1 MSDFVQAQAPTI
13 TAPRAQFDKS
23 FTHKTTM
30 DFDIIYPVAVEE
42 VLPGSTYSI
51 AVTGFGRIPTLLYP
65 LMDNA
70 QLNLYAFWAPTRILW
85 ENARKFYGEQVNPGD
100 SIDYTVPYIA
110 APASTGYAE
119 LSLADYFGLPTKV
132 PDYQHIALPFRLYYD
147 CYDFYFRDQNLQ
159 DSLSADKDDG
169 PDLAT
174 DYVLQKK
181 NKAHDYFTSG
191 LVNLLKDPATAQ
203 TLPLGTTAPI
213 TGIGVND
220 QTPSASSPTVY
231 ETDGTASQTYTNAWR
246 SDATDIIFAE
256 QDPNNP
262 GYPNFRVDLSNA
274 TAATILQLRQAVQ
287 IQAILELDSRAGTRY
302 DEQLYAVYG
311 VRFVDIAY
319 KPEFLQSAQS
329 YIDVSQMPQTSN
341 DGTNGD
347 VGDLAGMGTTVNRN
361 LQFTKSFDEP
371 GYLIILAAATADLT
385 YQAGL
390 DRMWSRTDRYSFYH
404 PLLQGIGDQATL
416 KKEIVMNNPTQDTGS
431 TGTPDNE
438 RTFNYAERYA
448 EYKFNNNKITGL
460 FRSNCTSSLDAWHLA
475 EEFPAATEPNYDET
489 FIQSNTP
496 VDRVIAVT
504 SEPHLKMDFDINM
517 TATLPMSIYSIPG
530 FGSRL

>member
-1 MSDFVQAQAPTI
+1 MSEFIQAQAPTI
-13 TAPRAQFDKS
+13 TAPRGQFDKS
-23 FTHKTTM
+23 FTYKTTADM
-30 DFDIIYPVAVEE
+30 DYIYPFHVEE
-42 VLPGSTYSI
+42 ILPHSTYSVQ
-51 AVTGFGRIPTLLYP
+51 VTAFGRVPTLLYP

-85 ENARKFYGEQVNPGD
+85 DNARKFYGEQIDPGD

-110 APASTGYAE
+110 APATTGYAE

-132 PDYQHIALPFRLYYD
+132 PDYQHIALPFRLYYQ
-147 CYDFYFRDQNLQ
+147 CYDWYFRDQNLQ
-159 DSLSADKDDG
+159 DSLSADTDDG

-174 DYVLQKK
+174 DYTLQKK

-203 TLPLGTTAPI
+203 TLPLGT
-213 TGIGVND
+213 
-220 QTPSASSPTVY
+220 SA
-231 ETDGTASQTYTNAWR
+231 DIATNANANEAIAVYSNPAAGYR
-246 SDATDIIFAE
+246 DLFDDSVEVNVRNGLTDSDHKLYA
-256 QDPNNP
+256 
-262 GYPNFRVDLSNA
+262 DLSNA

-287 IQAILELDSRAGTRY
+287 IQAILELDSRSGTRY

-311 VRFVDIAY
+311 VRFTDIAY
-319 KPEFLQSAQS
+319 KPEFLQSARS
-329 YIDVSQMPQTSN
+329 YIDVNQMPQTSN

-347 VGDLAGMGTTVNRN
+347 VGDLAGMGTTVNRD
-361 LQFTKSFDEP
+361 LSFTKSFDEP
-371 GYLIILAAATADLT
+371 GYMIFLFAGTADLT

-390 DRMWSRTDRYSFYH
+390 DRMWSRTDRYSYYH

-416 KKEIVMNNPTQDTGS
+416 KKELVMNPPTQDTGS

-460 FRSNCTSSLDAWHLA
+460 FRSNCTQSLDAWHLA
-475 EEFPAATEPNYDET
+475 EEFTASTEPNYDET

-496 VDRVIAVT
+496 MDRAIAVT
-504 SEPHLKMDFDINM
+504 SEPHLKLDFDVNM
-517 TATLPMSIYSIPG
+517 TATLPMNIYSVPG